1 VGNAPHMEEMA
12 FILEMEKMHPAPYP
26 GSEVH

>member
-1 VGNAPHMEEMA
+1 MEEMA